1 MADVTV
7 QEDVA
12 LPAQQVWDVIGD
24 FGGMRRWAVVVEDER
39 VEEGP
44 DGPVRVLT
52 MPGGN
57 VVREALV
64 LSSQY
69 SYTYSMLDR
78 PEMGD
83 YRGTV
88 AVIPLDAS
96 TSRIVLVTHM
106 SPTAELTEDAITQRY
121 TKFLGGNLKAMKRA
135 LGVGG

>member
-24 FGGMRRWAVVVEDER
+24 FGGIRRWATVVQDER
-39 VEEGP
+39 VE
-44 DGPVRVLT
+44 DGPEGRVRVLT
-52 MPGGN
+52 MANGN

-64 LSSQY
+64 TSSQY

-78 PEMGD
+78 PEMAD

-88 AVIPLDAS
+88 AVVPLDGS
-96 TSRIVLVTHM
+96 TSRIVLLTHL
-106 SPTAELTEDAITQRY
+106 SPSGDLTDEAITERY
-121 TKFLGGNLKAMKRA
+121 LAFQTGNLKAMKRA
-135 LGVGG
+135 LGLEG